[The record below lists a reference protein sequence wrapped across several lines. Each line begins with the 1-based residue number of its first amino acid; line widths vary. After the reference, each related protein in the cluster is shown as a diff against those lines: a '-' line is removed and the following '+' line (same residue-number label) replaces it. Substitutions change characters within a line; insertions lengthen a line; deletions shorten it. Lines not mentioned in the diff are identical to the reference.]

1 MSTNS
6 ENMSATMTRQL
17 AKETLEILVPYTV
30 QLMELS
36 RDVGRLSRS
45 SARASTTMNEA
56 RLHEAE
62 FLKLIDGLQTFSD
75 TLIGVKQ
82 ALCIGIS
89 PSTELLEVELLSTLQ
104 DLLKARELND
114 HAYYRLILDE
124 HLPEILGEWCIKG
137 IPAFIENYGPKPEV
151 DSSVVE
157 PV

>member
-1 MSTNS
+1 MSMHLVDNPV
-6 ENMSATMTRQL
+6 MTQQL

-30 QLMELS
+30 QLIELS
-36 RDVGRLSRS
+36 RSVGRLSRV
-45 SARASTTMNEA
+45 NEA
-56 RLHEAE
+56 QLQESE

-82 ALCIGIS
+82 ALHVGIS

-114 HAYYRLILDE
+114 RAYYCLILDE
-124 HLPEILGEWCIKG
+124 HLPEILAEWCMKG
-137 IPAFIENYGPKPEV
+137 IPAFIENYGPKSTE
-151 DSSVVE
+151 DSTLTE